1 MPESRTDAHHG
12 AEWTLCEDFFIAED
26 GQGED
31 RLIVFAMSSL
41 TLLLLYVS
49 QCIYIQNST
58 KNCQKGPFLGV
69 GEMLLFGLKVGK
81 TGVS

>member
-12 AEWTLCEDFFIAED
+12 AEWTLCEDFFIAEV

-49 QCIYIQNST
+49 YAFIFKTVQRT
-58 KNCQKGPFLGV
+58 VRKV
-69 GEMLLFGLKVGK
+69 LF
-81 TGVS
+81 

>member
-26 GQGED
+26 GRGED

-49 QCIYIQNST
+49 
-58 KNCQKGPFLGV
+58 
-69 GEMLLFGLKVGK
+69 
-81 TGVS
+81 